1 MRRVAATAGLVLAV
15 STLHGSAQLP
25 DPSMW
30 PRVERSNLVIAGG
43 FRVPDENVNGVGF
56 DYGGLVMAWNPS
68 GPSLF
73 LSSNTSV
80 AEITIPAP
88 AMRALLDLPRA
99 SFRRPFVDLLGAH
112 RGGIGPAA
120 ADRLGGLLVHAGRL
134 IGSAYVYYDAD
145 NSQERSHFAYIA
157 TLSDPG
163 SFSGWSRVWQSKR
176 SGFVAGPMAEVP
188 AEWQAKLGG
197 TAVTGLCCVPIVS
210 RTSFGPSAFA
220 FNPAQVGQPD
230 VTATPLLYY
239 TSDHAT
245 LGQWSGSNPTYGA
258 TTQIGGMVIVP
269 GTRSLLYFGSNGTG
283 PYCYG
288 PSTNEPG
295 RAGTMPPEGGE
306 AYCYDPASP
315 HKGPHAYPYNT
326 QVWAYD
332 LNDLAAAKAGRKRPW
347 DVVPY
352 GVWPLTLPLTPDA
365 VGLSAVSI
373 DPAGDIY
380 VAQYKGEPTDDGGG
394 RPVIWTI
401 RVKR

>member
-1 MRRVAATAGLVLAV
+1 
-15 STLHGSAQLP
+15 
-25 DPSMW
+25 
-30 PRVERSNLVIAGG
+30 
-43 FRVPDENVNGVGF
+43 
-56 DYGGLVMAWNPS
+56 
-68 GPSLF
+68 
-73 LSSNTSV
+73 
-80 AEITIPAP
+80 
-88 AMRALLDLPRA
+88 MRALQDLPRA

-145 NSQERSHFAYIA
+145 NSQERSHFAYSA
-157 TLSDPG
+157 TLSPG
-163 SFSGWSRVWQSKR
+163 SFSGWSRVWQARR
-176 SGFVAGPMAEVP
+176 SGFVAGAMAAVP
-188 AEWQAKLGG
+188 PEWQDKLGG
-197 TAVTGLCCVPIVS
+197 AAVTGLCCVPIVS

-220 FNPAQVGQPD
+220 INPAQVGQPD
-230 VTATPLLYY
+230 VTGTPLLYY

-283 PYCYG
+283 SYCYG
-288 PSTNEPG
+288 PSTNERG
-295 RAGTMPPEGGE
+295 RVGTMPPEGGE
-306 AYCYDPASP
+306 AFCYDPASP
-315 HKGPHAYPYNT
+315 HKGPHAYPYNA

-352 GVWPLTLPLTPDA
+352 GVWPLALPLTPDA
-365 VGLSAVSI
+365 VGLSAVTV
-373 DPAGDIY
+373 DPAGEIY

-401 RVKR
+401 RLRR